1 MHQILTSFF
10 PNYAIFV
17 AFFYVR
23 LRLKKSV
30 LVFFQQRIKSKALE
44 DVYLNLKEYFERER
58 EASIKDIGR
67 S

>member
-1 MHQILTSFF
+1 MQFLL
-10 PNYAIFV
+10 P
-17 AFFYVR
+17 FFYVR

-30 LVFFQQRIKSKALE
+30 LVFFQQWIKSKALE
-44 DVYLNLKEYFERER
+44 DVYLKLLNLKEYFERER